1 MNSELPIP
9 EDLRNK
15 YKQDFAEHFK
25 EKCIFRALSLANI
38 NEEEQQYEEDIDV
51 FAGECENR
59 DRMNRGFCYANKENN
74 KICQLLINEA
84 RRTSNINSEL
94 NIDYGKILVLF
105 GSHLLEDLKMLKD
118 SIYCIEKEI
127 REPSSDT
134 LLFQLG
140 KLPIGYHNILI
151 LEPIDGLNF
160 SENGVLIFRSNNEY
174 DFRQLELNYGN
185 LDLTHKIERS
195 EKVGKVNIIVK
206 FPQVDKL
213 DNIEYS
219 YYELANISDLEIVN
233 I

>member
-9 EDLRNK
+9 EDLSNK

-59 DRMNRGFCYANKENN
+59 DRMNRGFYYANKENN

-84 RRTSNINSEL
+84 RRTSDINYEL
-94 NIDYGKILVLF
+94 NIDYSKILVLF
-105 GSHLLEDLKMLKD
+105 GSHLLEDLKMLKG
-118 SIYCIEKEI
+118 SIYCIEKAI
-127 REPSSDT
+127 HEPSSDI
-134 LLFQLG
+134 LFFQLG
-140 KLPIGYHNILI
+140 KLSIGNHNILI

-160 SENGVLIFRSNNEY
+160 SENGALIFRSNNEY
-174 DFRQLELNYGN
+174 DFRQLELNYDN
-185 LDLTHKIERS
+185 FDLTYKFEGS

-219 YYELANISDLEIVN
+219 YYELANISDLGIVN